1 MVAVVEEKLTELARL
16 CRSSHVLRLE
26 LFGSAAE
33 ESQYDPGRSDLDFLV
48 EFIPDQPLGPWL
60 RHYFSFKDSLEQLF
74 GRPVDL
80 VMAAAL
86 KNPRFVRNVNRTRTI
101 LYAA

>member
-1 MVAVVEEKLTELARL
+1 MVAIVEGKLGELAQL
-16 CRSSHVLRLE
+16 CQSFHVQRLE
-26 LFGSAAE
+26 LFGSAAQ
-33 ESQYDPGRSDLDFLV
+33 ESQYDPERSDLDFLV
-48 EFIPDQPLGPWL
+48 EFKPGQVLGPWL

-80 VMAAAL
+80 VMASAL